1 MENIISQTTL
11 SSTGNLVVNTG
22 TSFYGLQTNAELINT
37 EEFADRLEFT
47 YKEHSMLS
55 HIQPKVYKI
64 VFSCKDGQWHKSEK
78 IYGRIIPAQD
88 EHYEF
93 DEQP

>member
-1 MENIISQTTL
+1 MENIISQTA
-11 SSTGNLVVNTG
+11 SSTTGSLVMATG
-22 TSFYGLQTNAELINT
+22 TSLYGLQTNAELVNT

-47 YKEHSMLS
+47 YKEYSMLS
-55 HIQPKVYKI
+55 HIPPKVYKI

-88 EHYEF
+88 EHYDF
-93 DEQP
+93 DE